1 MNLPKPLILA
11 SQSPRRQEILTLA
24 GLEFS
29 VHPAE
34 GEYAPE
40 DLLPYD
46 RVCALARSKA
56 EQIAPLYPNSLILGS
71 DTMVVLD
78 DMALGKPS
86 NEEDAVKMLLS
97 LQNRTHQVM
106 TGVWIIET
114 DDCGNAVKSSGFTDV
129 TTVDFWGFSRDE
141 AEEYV
146 ATGEPMDKAGAYGIQ
161 GKGMRFVRGI
171 QGDYF
176 TVMGLPGSR
185 LLRFLS
191 KLLNEIEK

>member
-40 DLLPYD
+40 DLLPFD
-46 RVCALARSKA
+46 RVRALARSKA
-56 EQIAPLYPNSLILGS
+56 EQIAPLYPNSFILGS

-78 DMALGKPS
+78 DIALGKPVD
-86 NEEDAVKMLLS
+86 EEDAIRMLLT

-114 DDCGNAVKSSGFTDV
+114 DAAGNAVKSDGFTDV
-129 TTVDFWGFSRDE
+129 TTVDFWAFSRDE
-141 AEEYV
+141 AAEYV
-146 ATGEPMDKAGAYGIQ
+146 ATNEPLDKAGSYGIQ
-161 GKGMRFVRGI
+161 GKGMRFVKGI

-185 LLRFLS
+185 LLRFL
-191 KLLNEIEK
+191 KDFL

>member
-24 GLEFS
+24 GLEFT

-40 DLLPYD
+40 GLRSYD
-46 RVCALARSKA
+46 KVQALARSKA
-56 EQIAPLYPNSLILGS
+56 EQIATFHPNCLILGS

-78 DMALGKPS
+78 DVALGKPRD
-86 NEEDAVKMLLS
+86 EEDAIRMLLC

-114 DDCGNAVKSSGFTDV
+114 DATGNAVKSSGFTDV
-129 TTVDFWGFSRDE
+129 TEVDFWGFSRDE
-141 AEEYV
+141 AAEYV
-146 ATGEPMDKAGAYGIQ
+146 STMEPMDKAGSYGIQ
-161 GKGMRFVRGI
+161 GKGMRFVKGI
-171 QGDYF
+171 RGDYF

-191 KLLNEIEK
+191 DFLAA

>member
-1 MNLPKPLILA
+1 MILSKPLVLA

-24 GLEFS
+24 GLEFT

-40 DLLPYD
+40 GLPPFD

-56 EQIAPLYPNSLILGS
+56 EQIASQHPNSYVLGS

-78 DMALGKPS
+78 DVALGKPQ
-86 NEEDAVKMLLS
+86 NEEDAVNMLLS

-106 TGVWIIET
+106 TGVWIVET
-114 DDCGNAVKSSGFTDV
+114 NGAGEVVKSSGFTDV
-129 TTVDFWGFSRDE
+129 TEVDFWGFSRAE
-141 AEEYV
+141 AIEYV
-146 ATGEPMDKAGAYGIQ
+146 ATGEPMDKAGSYGIQ
-161 GKGMRFVRGI
+161 GKGMRFVKGI
-171 QGDYF
+171 RGDYF

-185 LLRFLS
+185 LLRFMTEFTAS
-191 KLLNEIEK
+191 QEK

>member
-1 MNLPKPLILA
+1 MILPKPLILA
-11 SQSPRRQEILTLA
+11 SQSPRRQEILSLA

-40 DLLPYD
+40 GLLPYD

-78 DMALGKPS
+78 DVALGKPS
-86 NEEDAVKMLLS
+86 NEEDAIRMLLT
-97 LQNRTHQVM
+97 LQDRTHQVM

-114 DDCGNAVKSSGFTDV
+114 DSTGNAVKSNGFTDV
-129 TTVDFWGFSRDE
+129 TTVDFWAFSRNE
-141 AEEYV
+141 AAEYV
-146 ATGEPMDKAGAYGIQ
+146 ATKEPMDKAGSYGIQ
-161 GKGMRFVRGI
+161 GKGMRFVKGI

-185 LLRFLS
+185 LLRFL
-191 KLLNEIEK
+191 KDF